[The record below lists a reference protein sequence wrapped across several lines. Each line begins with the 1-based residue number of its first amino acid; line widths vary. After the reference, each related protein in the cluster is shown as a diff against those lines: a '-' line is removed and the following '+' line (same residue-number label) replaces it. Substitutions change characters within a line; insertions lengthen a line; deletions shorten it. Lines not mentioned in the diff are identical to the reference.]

1 MNLYPFLISIFQ
13 RSQFFALHTYVLSCD
28 ISKHQSGF
36 VKSFLYVSIRIESR
50 DLNEH
55 NIGWFTSRELS
66 RMIQKY
72 DYLLICRVS
81 EGYESKFTLTMPLT
95 IAFTLCYILS
105 VYVDVK
111 QQTSFLQYLM
121 KKMLYSTIQVMF
133 YVYRYISKDKQSENG
148 PSYFSSYWICFVLL
162 GIMNTGFDWK
172 KGSNSP
178 IFMVLL
184 VSDNLRLIGPMVSE
198 QTAETDGQT
207 DTDDPYP

>member
-13 RSQFFALHTYVLSCD
+13 RSQFFAWHTYVLSCD

-36 VKSFLYVSIRIESR
+36 VKSFLYVSIRIESP
-50 DLNEH
+50 DLNDH

-81 EGYESKFTLTMPLT
+81 EGYESKLTLTMPLT

-121 KKMLYSTIQVMF
+121 KKMLYSVVNSNYTSNVLRLQI
-133 YVYRYISKDKQSENG
+133 YKQKYAKWDRTEL
-148 PSYFSSYWICFVLL
+148 FLKLLDLFCFTRNHEHWFWL
-162 GIMNTGFDWK
+162 K

-178 IFMVLL
+178 IFHGLSCIWQKSPQSV
-184 VSDNLRLIGPMVSE
+184 
-198 QTAETDGQT
+198 Q
-207 DTDDPYP
+207 